1 MMAPQGNSG
10 ILVVDDDKDLR
21 RVLTTI
27 LQRQGFIVNAVET
40 GKEAIEQIANGD
52 YKIALIDV
60 RLQDMN
66 GLDVICEVQKLKP
79 EVTKI
84 VITGYPSEE
93 DKSKAKQ
100 FGASMYLVKPVR
112 AEELVKIVREK
123 WDAH

>member
-1 MMAPQGNSG
+1 MTPLDNSK
-10 ILVVDDDKDLR
+10 ILVVDDDGDLR

-27 LQRQGFIVNAVET
+27 LRRQGFIVSAVET
-40 GKEAIEQIANGD
+40 GREAIEHIASGE

-66 GLDVICEVQKLKP
+66 GLDVICETHKLKP

-100 FGASMYLVKPVR
+100 CGASMYLVKPVR
-112 AEELVKIVREK
+112 AEELVKIVKEK
-123 WDAH
+123 SDTQ